1 MPTCETAIFA
11 PFQTSP
17 RCGTPAIQTGCA
29 VSNSRGSVSDY
40 ATRQALELKHDK
52 FGRTMLGFDNKQWR
66 QRCERHLSPRNLQ
79 KSVTLSL
86 LVVIVSACSHVYA
99 QQQAAQITKI
109 KLENY
114 GWQPIPNR
122 RELFGRQFSQN
133 LWLDHKGRVLVGFAV
148 RESDAL
154 ATREHPERSF
164 HIMRFT
170 AEGKVDL
177 SVALP
182 TNSWYAN
189 ALYLGPDDQILARA
203 NDRLQFF
210 SEDRNQGQSGSWQL
224 LAPCPETCSISQS
237 FSLRTLIL
245 RASPLVGGR
254 DGTAY
259 IILDASSSPPRVVRT
274 CSQMASMQIT
284 DKFAYRTHYDR
295 DDDLTVRFPFCEVE
309 HYEDFPMW
317 GRGGGYVLNDDTLLK
332 VGPTGAK
339 LLGPDGQ
346 VKFSKEM
353 AKHDWIINTYKVA
366 TDERYDRFALM
377 VNTEHGAHPSLD
389 IGGHLVA
396 RHVLVLDATG
406 KQLASIPAETH
417 YHMDSSFSLSPDGH
431 RLAILDQGVVTVV
444 ELQ

>member
-1 MPTCETAIFA
+1 MHVFFQVSGNPT
-11 PFQTSP
+11 
-17 RCGTPAIQTGCA
+17 
-29 VSNSRGSVSDY
+29 Y
-40 ATRQALELKHDK
+40 QALAPKHDK
-52 FGRTMLGFDNKQWR
+52 FGPTMLGLDEKQWR
-66 QRCERHLSPRNLQ
+66 QRCAGYPIPRSLQ
-79 KSVTLSL
+79 KSVTRSL
-86 LVVIVSACSHVYA
+86 LVVIVCACPYVYA
-99 QQQAAQITKI
+99 QPQTVNVTKI
-109 KLENY
+109 KLDVY
-114 GWQPIPNR
+114 GWQSVPKR

-170 AEGKVDL
+170 AEGKLDL

-182 TNSWYAN
+182 TNSWYTN

-210 SEDRNQGQSGSWQL
+210 SEDRNQGKSGSWQL

-245 RASPLVGGR
+245 NASPLVGGR
-254 DGTAY
+254 DGAAY
-259 IILDASSSPPRVVRT
+259 VILDASSSPPHVVRT

-295 DDDLTVRFPFCEVE
+295 DDDLTVRFPFCDVE
-309 HYEDFPMW
+309 HYEEFPMW
-317 GRGGGYVLNDDTLLK
+317 GKGGWRYILNDQTLLK
-332 VGPTGAK
+332 IGDTKGGQFTADLIGAN
-339 LLGPDGQ
+339 GQ

-353 AKHDWIINTYKVA
+353 PKHDSIDPSKIT
-366 TDERYDRFALM
+366 TDERYDRFAFM
-377 VNTEHGAHPSLD
+377 VNTERGAHPRLD
-389 IGGHLVA
+389 IRGQLVA
-396 RHVLVLDATG
+396 RRVLVLDAIG
-406 KQLASIPAETH
+406 KELASIPTETP
-417 YHMDSSFSLSPDGH
+417 YHRDFNFSMSPDGH
-431 RLAILDQGVVTVV
+431 CLAILDEGVVTVV